1 MHHQNP
7 HLQNDYPIFDYS
19 AVQQFSRVFKACYSD
34 IKVRRETVSFYDSI
48 LPQLHR
54 ATSVICHLF
63 RVTFMRTSLG
73 GMSLE
78 SVPISRL

>member
-34 IKVRRETVSFYDSI
+34 IKVRRETVSFYDYI
-48 LPQLHR
+48 LPQLQR
-54 ATSVICHLF
+54 VTSVVCHLL
-63 RVTFMRTSLG
+63 RVTFSGVGQCRSDNPCYRTL
-73 GMSLE
+73 
-78 SVPISRL
+78 V